1 MCRAPLDWATREAWF
16 AARLQ
21 VCRVASSTLACTG
34 EGNNFTRTTTFMIEH
49 TNDTTPARGAKPQ
62 NSPETQCALLPALMV
77 QRARRFLPGV
87 NARASSPTSR

>member
-1 MCRAPLDWATREAWF
+1 MCRAPLFWATWEAWF

-34 EGNNFTRTTTFMIEH
+34 EGNSLTRTTTFMIEH
-49 TNDTTPARGAKPQ
+49 TNETVPARGAKQQ
-62 NSPETQCALLPALMV
+62 NSPETRYPPPALMIERV
-77 QRARRFLPGV
+77 RRFLPGV